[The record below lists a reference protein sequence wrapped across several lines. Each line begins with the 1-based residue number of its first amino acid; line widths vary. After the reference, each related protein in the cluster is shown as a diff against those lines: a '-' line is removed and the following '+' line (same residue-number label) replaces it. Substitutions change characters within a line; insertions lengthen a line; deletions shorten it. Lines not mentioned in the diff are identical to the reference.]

1 MRLDEWWPWYEK
13 MLQTFGFDRAADQRA
28 TNLLSGLLVGRSLSL
43 ASLRRLVE
51 GQRIIVLGAGPS
63 LERNLRSLAKREPDL
78 GYRLMAADGATTAV
92 LRVLGRAPD
101 IVVTDLDGRFEDILS
116 ASQAGAVVVV
126 HAHGDNIPSLKT
138 CVPRFNA
145 RVVGTT
151 QAEPRPRVY
160 NFGGFTDGDRCVFLA
175 EALSAS
181 RVVLTGMDLGVYVG
195 RYSKPRL
202 KRAAR
207 ANRTKRLKLEV
218 ARELLEWVA
227 TWAEADLVN
236 ATGRGKGIRGIRN
249 STIEEL

>member
-1 MRLDEWWPWYEK
+1 MRLEKWWPWYEK
-13 MLQTFGFDRAADQRA
+13 ILQTFGFDRAADQRA
-28 TNLLSGLLVGRSLSL
+28 TDLLSDLLVGRSLQL
-43 ASLRRLVE
+43 RELRRLVE

-63 LERNLRSLAKREPDL
+63 LERNLRSLAKRGSDL

-92 LRVLGRAPD
+92 LKLLRRAPD

-126 HAHGDNIPSLKT
+126 HAHGDNVPSLKA
-138 CVPRFNA
+138 CVPRFDA

-175 EALSAS
+175 EAFSAS
-181 RVVLTGMDLGVYVG
+181 RVVLAGMDLGVYIG

-202 KRAAR
+202 RRAAR

-218 ARELLEWVA
+218 ARGLLEWVA
-227 TWAEADLVN
+227 TWARADLVN
-236 ATGRGKGIRGIRN
+236 VTGRGKGIKGIRN